1 MPEVDGN
8 SFEVNDNEKFK
19 TIHYRNEAEGL

>member
-8 SFEVNDNEKFK
+8 SYEVNDNEKFK